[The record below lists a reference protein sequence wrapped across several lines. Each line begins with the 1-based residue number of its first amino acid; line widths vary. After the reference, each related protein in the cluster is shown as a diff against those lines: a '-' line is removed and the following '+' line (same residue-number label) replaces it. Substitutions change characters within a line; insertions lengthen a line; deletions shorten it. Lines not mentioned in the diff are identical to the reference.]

1 MVFSFVDCQQTMFVV
16 R

>member
-1 MVFSFVDCQQTMFVV
+1 MNDNVEVFSFVD